1 MSNPS
6 KPIETIITPNVRVY
20 DSPWSALRNLYEE
33 MVRYKEQIWTVFRQ
47 NFRNSYYGTSMGV
60 VWNFILPLVPVTVYL
75 FLTKI
80 RVFPTFDGVSGSTFL
95 TFGVTI
101 WYVLVGFVNL
111 PINIVSSRSNE
122 AMKTALPLSASI
134 VSGFATLVF
143 DTLVRLVLVI
153 AIVIGTKSWP
163 SMTSPALFLV
173 FIPAFFLF
181 FGSGLI
187 LSILNVVY
195 KDISRVTTILLT
207 YGLFVSGVIFPL
219 GTSSIAVWNSRLNPF
234 AVFVNA
240 CREIVFEGQFETY
253 IPLVIWSVF
262 GVFVFII
269 GARLFYVMEYRIR
282 GLN

>member
-1 MSNPS
+1 MANHQKSM
-6 KPIETIITPNVRVY
+6 ETVITPNERVY
-20 DSPWSALRNLYEE
+20 DSTWSAIRELYGE
-33 MVRYKEQIWTVFRQ
+33 MIRYKEQIWTVFRQ
-47 NFRNSYYGTSMGV
+47 NFRNSYHGTSMGV
-60 VWNFILPLVPVTVYL
+60 AWNFILPLVPITVYL

-101 WYVLVGFVNL
+101 WYVFVGFVQL
-111 PINIVSSRSNE
+111 PINTVSSRSKE

-134 VSGFATLVF
+134 VSSFATLVF
-143 DTLVRLVLVI
+143 DTLVRLILVI
-153 AIVIGTKSWP
+153 VIVIGTKSWP
-163 SMTSPALFLV
+163 EITAPGLFLV
-173 FIPAFFLF
+173 FIPGFFLF

-219 GTSSIAVWNSRLNPF
+219 GTSTIAVWNSRLNPF

-240 CREIVFEGQFETY
+240 GREIVFDGQLETY
-253 IPLVIWSVF
+253 TPLAIWSVIGIF
-262 GVFVFII
+262 MFIF

-282 GLN
+282 GLY